1 MAGPGSLG
9 RDSGLLGSVNTRFQ
23 DLPMIFGKTL
33 SQDLK
38 DLTVEGETP
47 LQYVDASFN

>member
-1 MAGPGSLG
+1 MARPGSLG
-9 RDSGLLGSVNTRFQ
+9 RDSVLLDSVNTRVQ
-23 DLPMIFGKTL
+23 DLPMIFGETL

-38 DLTVEGETP
+38 DLKVEGETP